1 MMQLIYV
8 LMVIAAVCFFLG
20 GLSRFLKFQ
29 IGSHDP
35 VIWWRGGM
43 AFLGFSMGLILLQ
56 ILRRMP
62 Q

>member
-1 MMQLIYV
+1 MMQLIY
-8 LMVIAAVCFFLG
+8 LLGVIAVIFFVLG

-43 AFLGFSMGLILLQ
+43 AFLGFSMALILLQ

>member
-8 LMVIAAVCFFLG
+8 LMVIAVICFVLG

-29 IGSHDP
+29 IASHDP

-43 AFLGFSMGLILLQ
+43 AFLGFSMGFILLE
-56 ILRRMP
+56 ILKRMP
-62 Q
+62 K